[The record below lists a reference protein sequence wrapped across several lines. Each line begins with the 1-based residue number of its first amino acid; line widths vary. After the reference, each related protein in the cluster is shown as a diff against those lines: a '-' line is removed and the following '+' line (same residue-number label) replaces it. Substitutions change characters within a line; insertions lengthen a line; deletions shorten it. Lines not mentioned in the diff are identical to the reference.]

1 MGKKKQNKVILI
13 LFLYVSYHN
22 YAMCVISGCVNCFL
36 LFLKDIHS
44 FIAPVDELVNV
55 QKENATDE
63 TLSQLSAD
71 PLLDI
76 LHNVFN
82 VENFRGMQRQ
92 VVESIMGNKDI
103 LAVIPTGGRKS
114 LCYWVPG
121 IATPGVTVV
130 ITPLLALLNVKLGKL
145 RQYGTDV
152 SYIIVVSYIIFVARG
167 KGCCFS

>member
-1 MGKKKQNKVILI
+1 
-13 LFLYVSYHN
+13 
-22 YAMCVISGCVNCFL
+22 MCVISGCVNYSNCFL

-76 LHNVFN
+76 LHNLYN
-82 VENFRGMQRQ
+82 LENFRGMQRQ
-92 VVESIMGNKDI
+92 VVESIMRYKDI
-103 LAVIPTGGRKS
+103 LAVIPTGGGKS

-121 IATPGVTVV
+121 IATPGVVTVV
-130 ITPLLALLNVKLGKL
+130 ITPLLALLNDQVG
-145 RQYGTDV
+145 RQYGVDV
-152 SYIIVVSYIIFVARG
+152 SYVMSSLLPEEKDAVFHELTKSTSKVKF
-167 KGCCFS
+167 FLPDP